1 MSTPRSFTV
10 RPATAADEDP
20 LRRLAA
26 LDSRPAIKGPV
37 LVAEMQGAIV
47 AAISVDSG
55 RTIADPFIY
64 TSELSAALRETR
76 TRHLRRGTMPT
87 LSERIV
93 ASLRR
98 VSPSVATTN

>member
-1 MSTPRSFTV
+1 MNTPRSFTI

-26 LDSRPAIKGPV
+26 LDSRPAIKGPA
-37 LVAEMQGAIV
+37 LVAEMYGAVV

-76 TRHLRRGTMPT
+76 TRSLQRGSMPSPT
-87 LSERIV
+87 ERIV
-93 ASLRR
+93 ASMRR
-98 VSPSVATTN
+98 VTPAAARSN